1 MFFNDSILFEAD
13 REIKFIESKLNS
25 VNFSNNKDKE
35 IMEKNLSFLIDE
47 IESLY
52 ADPKTIEQVFRN
64 DRKLFIISN
73 LLNCLKIL
81 INFETNV
88 VNKKF

>member
-25 VNFSNNKDKE
+25 INFINNKDKE

-52 ADPKTIEQVFRN
+52 TDPKNIKEVFRN

-81 INFETNV
+81 VNFEINV
-88 VNKKF
+88 VNKKL